1 MTTIDVVTDRF
12 QITKVSQKVVGSEP
26 KADFNALFKSEG
38 YRFVDQISKMLK
50 NNDINNKEFQ
60 KQVNDLLKQYSG
72 KIDAYSG
79 KIDANSGKIDANTSK
94 ITANSAEIG
103 KAENNIQLT
112 NLSVQNLRDDL
123 SGLRRTVNYNSQ
135 NIGSLTNNVSSLKGQ
150 TSSLSDKYTAL
161 SSAIDAIGDEV
172 FQLAELG
179 SEDGNDSDLRT
190 MSKGLALRLASRIY
204 LIGASFRPSGN
215 VYLSSAREVL
225 RITGLSSM
233 GFQNVFV
240 NSETLS
246 VSGSEMVVAVSGEMD
261 GDAVSIKVAAT
272 TGQILLPAYEEIH
285 LPIMEMFLL
294 K

>member
-1 MTTIDVVTDRF
+1 MATIDVVTDRF
-12 QITKVSQKVVGSEP
+12 QTTKVSQKAVGSEP

-50 NNDINNKEFQ
+50 NNDIDNKAFQ
-60 KQVNDLLKQYSG
+60 EKVNGLLKQYSG
-72 KIDAYSG
+72 KIDAN
-79 KIDANSGKIDANTSK
+79 ASK
-94 ITANSAEIG
+94 ITANSARIG

-112 NLSVQNLRDDL
+112 NISVRYLRDDL
-123 SGLRRTVNYNSQ
+123 SGLQRTVNYNSQ
-135 NIGSLTNNVSSLKGQ
+135 NIGSITNDISSLKNQ
-150 TSSLSDKYTAL
+150 TSSLSDKYTSL
-161 SSAIDAIGDEV
+161 SSAIDAIDDEV
-172 FQLAELG
+172 FQLSELG

-190 MSKGLALRLASRIY
+190 INKGLMLRLASRIF

-233 GFQNVFV
+233 GFQNAIV

-246 VSGSEMVVAVSGEMD
+246 VSGSATVVAVSGEMN
-261 GDAVSIKVAAT
+261 GDAVSIKVAAP
-272 TGQILLPAYEEIH
+272 TGQILLQAYEEIH
-285 LPIMEMFLL
+285 LPIIQMFCH

>member
-1 MTTIDVVTDRF
+1 MATIDVVTDRF

-72 KIDAYSG
+72 KIDA
-79 KIDANSGKIDANTSK
+79 NTSK
-94 ITANSAEIG
+94 ITANSARIG

-112 NLSVQNLRDDL
+112 NLSVQYLRDDL
-123 SGLRRTVNYNSQ
+123 SGLQRTVNYNSQ
-135 NIGSLTNNVSSLKGQ
+135 NIGSLTNDVSSLKSQ
-150 TSSLSDKYTAL
+150 TSSLSDKYTSL

-172 FQLAELG
+172 FQLSEFG
-179 SEDGNDSDLRT
+179 SEDGNDSDLQT
-190 MSKGLALRLASRIY
+190 MSRGLALRLASRIY

-225 RITGLSSM
+225 RITGLS

-246 VSGSEMVVAVSGEMD
+246 VSGSETVVAVSGEMN
-261 GDAVSIKVAAT
+261 GDAVSIKVAAP
-272 TGQILLPAYEEIH
+272 TGQILLQAYEEIH
-285 LPIMEMFLL
+285 LPIIQMFLL
-294 K
+294 